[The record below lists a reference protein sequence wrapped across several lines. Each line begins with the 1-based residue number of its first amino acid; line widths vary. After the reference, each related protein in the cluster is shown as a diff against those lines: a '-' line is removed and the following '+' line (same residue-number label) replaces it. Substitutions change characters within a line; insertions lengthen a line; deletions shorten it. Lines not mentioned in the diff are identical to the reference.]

1 MTTLKPSPHADGESR
16 PYWQGANAQRLIL
29 QKCSDCGDIRHYAQ
43 VTCAKCYSTAS
54 EAVTA
59 TGTGTIH
66 SWTISHHAFHPGFA
80 DDLPYALVTVDL
92 AEGVRALGRLDGV
105 SFDDL
110 KVGLAVKAT
119 FPKGDDGFGRLTFV
133 PA

>member
-1 MTTLKPSPHADGESR
+1 MTVQKPSPLAVGESQ
-16 PYWQGANAQRLIL
+16 PYWEGANQGRLVL
-29 QKCSDCGDIRHYAQ
+29 QQCSGCGQLRHYAQ
-43 VTCAKCYSTAS
+43 VTCPACYSTESQPVPA
-54 EAVTA
+54 A
-59 TGTGTIH
+59 GTGTIH

-92 AEGVRALGRLDGV
+92 AEGVRAMGRLDEL
-105 SFDDL
+105 SIDDL
-110 KVGLAVKAT
+110 KVGLAVRAT

>member
-1 MTTLKPSPHADGESR
+1 MTTQKPSPHADGESQ
-16 PYWQGANAQRLIL
+16 PYWEGANREKLVL
-29 QKCSDCGDIRHYAQ
+29 QKCRGCGAIRHYAQ
-43 VTCAKCYSTAS
+43 VTCATCYSTVS
-54 EAVTA
+54 DSVTA
-59 TGTGTIH
+59 TGAGTIH

-92 AEGVRALGRLDGV
+92 AEGVRALGRLDGM

-110 KVGLAVKAT
+110 KVGLAVQAT

>member
-1 MTTLKPSPHADGESR
+1 MTAQKPSPHADGASQ
-16 PYWQGANAQRLIL
+16 PYWEGANQGKLLL
-29 QKCSDCGDIRHYAQ
+29 QKCGGCGRIRHYPQ
-43 VTCAKCYSTAS
+43 VTCSACYSTES
-54 EAVTA
+54 HSITA
-59 TGTGTIH
+59 AGTGTIH

-92 AEGVRALGRLDGV
+92 AEGVRAMGRLDGLA
-105 SFDDL
+105 FDQL
-110 KVGLAVKAT
+110 KIGLPVKAT